1 MLTLVVVLILF
12 ASLALTR
19 MNCNR
24 IANYFLL
31 PVFFSLVYINL
42 VHHHNHYKGTTI
54 IKESGP
60 STFGNEKH
68 SSRDTIVSK
77 DNDKVASISGLND
90 ISDGYNNNS
99 SSLSLYIPVSIVDTI
114 ELTLTNGLGLILIVQ
129 LTVNLFANRLAD
141 GKARISL

>member
-1 MLTLVVVLILF
+1 
-12 ASLALTR
+12 

-42 VHHHNHYKGTTI
+42 THHHHNYKGKTI
-54 IKESGP
+54 IEESR
-60 STFGNEKH
+60 SNTFDNEKH
-68 SSRDTIVSK
+68 PFRDTIVSENNEK
-77 DNDKVASISGLND
+77 AAPISGLNN
-90 ISDGYNNNS
+90 ISDGKDNNS
-99 SSLSLYIPVSIVDTI
+99 SSFSLSLPVSIVDTI

-129 LTVNLFANRLAD
+129 LTVNLFAKRLTD